1 MSSVAVF
8 SPTELPSLVPDGEQ
22 DEFSARRVRAVGALS
37 SSVRPASAL
46 EVRPAPAMVP
56 FGIDGLDALTGG
68 VPRGALTEL
77 FGPASSGRT
86 SVMLSLMASVTRR
99 QEVCA
104 LIDVTDS
111 FDPASG
117 AAAGIDLRRL
127 LWVRCGTAVSSFK
140 FQGSATPQRNPERRP
155 ATMREAAP
163 PAKNISWS
171 IHENY
176 DSRLRH
182 AITGGCFE
190 MTRKS
195 GQWTVDGGQP
205 ISSFKLQ
212 VTSPQQQV
220 RNSKPET
227 RNFISRN
234 SKPETQNFSVK
245 SPTSK
250 WTKLDQAL
258 KATDLLLQSGGF
270 GLIVI
275 DLGDISIEQ
284 ARRIPLTSWFRFR
297 RVVENTPTIL
307 LLIARD
313 SCAKTCASLVLQ
325 LNASGQWTVHG
336 EPKPE
341 ARNRQLNSGSL
352 STVHRPHTNLLDGLE
367 VRVELIRTRL
377 ERKPVRSTG
386 SLQTQTLWKRSG

>member
-8 SPTELPSLVPDGEQ
+8 TPAELPS
-22 DEFSARRVRAVGALS
+22 FSAEMPAAELMAAKRAHAVGSL
-37 SSVRPASAL
+37 SSVRTASTL

-56 FGIDGLDALTGG
+56 FGIVSLDEMTGG

-77 FGPASSGRT
+77 VGPASSGRS

-117 AAAGIDLRRL
+117 EAAGVDLDRL
-127 LWVRCGTAVSSFK
+127 LWVRCGKSGQGTVDGGQKSGVSLPRAKAV
-140 FQGSATPQRNPERRP
+140 
-155 ATMREAAP
+155 TMNSVAP

-176 DSRLRH
+176 DTRLRH
-182 AITGGCFE
+182 AITGGCYE
-190 MTRKS
+190 MVRNRS
-195 GQWTVDGGQP
+195 EQWTVDSGRIGAGSGHGTQ
-205 ISSFKLQ
+205 SGHNLK
-212 VTSPQQQV
+212 VTNRMPCVTKQAV
-220 RNSKPET
+220 RDP
-227 RNFISRN
+227 R
-234 SKPETQNFSVK
+234 
-245 SPTSK
+245 SK

-258 KATDLLLQSGGF
+258 KSTDLLLQSGGF

-307 LLIARD
+307 LLVARD

-325 LNASGQWTVHG
+325 LGAQAIQSGQWTVDR
-336 EPKPE
+336 EQKKSVVRSRELVP
-341 ARNRQLNSGSL
+341 SL
-352 STVHRPHTNLLDGLE
+352 STFHTPELSHVNLLDGLN
-367 VRVELIRTRL
+367 VRVELVRTRL

-386 SLQTQTLWKRSG
+386 LLQTQTLWRKNG

>member
-8 SPTELPSLVPDGEQ
+8 SPAVLPSFSDQ
-22 DEFSARRVRAVGALS
+22 DAAESLESKRVRAVGALS
-37 SSVRPASAL
+37 SSVRTASTL
-46 EVRPAPAMVP
+46 EVRPAPAMIP
-56 FGIDGLDALTGG
+56 FGIASLDELTGG

-77 FGPASSGRT
+77 VGPASSGRS
-86 SVMLSLMASVTRR
+86 SVTLSLIASVTRR

-104 LIDVTDS
+104 FIDVTDS
-111 FDPASG
+111 FDPAS
-117 AAAGIDLRRL
+117 AEAAGIDLDRL
-127 LWVRCGTAVSSFK
+127 LWVRCGKTGQCTVDSGQKYGASLTRTR
-140 FQGSATPQRNPERRP
+140 TP
-155 ATMREAAP
+155 TMNSVAP

-176 DSRLRH
+176 DARLRH
-182 AITGGCFE
+182 AITGEFAA
-190 MTRKS
+190 
-195 GQWTVDGGQP
+195 QGGRVGIHP
-205 ISSFKLQ
+205 Q
-212 VTSPQQQV
+212 VTTPAKMRALAAAV
-220 RNSKPET
+220 PTRNAKPET
-227 RNFISRN
+227 RNLS
-234 SKPETQNFSVK
+234 
-245 SPTSK
+245 SK

-284 ARRIPLTSWFRFR
+284 ARRVPLTSWFRFR

-325 LNASGQWTVHG
+325 LGAQPLQSGQMLDGGQKQSGVSS
-336 EPKPE
+336 
-341 ARNRQLNSGSL
+341 RQSVIRAL
-352 STVHRPHTNLLDGLE
+352 STVDRPLLSHVNLLDGLN
-367 VRVELIRTRL
+367 VHVELLRTRL

-386 SLQTQTLWKRSG
+386 SLQTQTSWRRSG

>member
-8 SPTELPSLVPDGEQ
+8 SSAEVPSFSVETMGETL
-22 DEFSARRVRAVGALS
+22 EAKRARAMGTLS
-37 SSVRPASAL
+37 SSVRTASML
-46 EVRPAPAMVP
+46 EVRPAPAMMP
-56 FGIDGLDALTGG
+56 FGIDSLDALTGG

-86 SVMLSLMASVTRR
+86 SVMLSLMASITRR

-117 AAAGIDLRRL
+117 AAAGVDLKRL
-127 LWVRCGTAVSSFK
+127 LWVRCGKTISGCEFPVSEAVSR
-140 FQGSATPQRNPERRP
+140 TTVPDRRS
-155 ATMREAAP
+155 TSIKDVAP

-171 IHENY
+171 IHQNY
-176 DSRLRH
+176 DARLRH
-182 AITGGCFE
+182 AIIGGCYE
-190 MTRKS
+190 SVR
-195 GQWTVDGGQP
+195 GREV
-205 ISSFKLQ
+205 SSFKLP
-212 VTSPQQQV
+212 VSSSEKNRNVRSAKPEI
-220 RNSKPET
+220 RNSFP
-227 RNFISRN
+227 RN
-234 SKPETQNFSVK
+234 PV
-245 SPTSK
+245 SK
-250 WTKLDQAL
+250 WTRLDQAL

-313 SCAKTCASLVLQ
+313 SCAKTCASLVMQLRAQPLQ
-325 LNASGQWTVHG
+325 SG
-336 EPKPE
+336 E
-341 ARNRQLNSGSL
+341 RQDRSRRADCGSP
-352 STVHRPHTNLLDGLE
+352 STVHYPPSHINLLDGLD
-367 VRVELIRTRL
+367 VHVELIRTRL
-377 ERKPVRSTG
+377 ERKPARSTG
-386 SLQTQTLWKRSG
+386 SLQTQTSWRRNG

>member
-8 SPTELPSLVPDGEQ
+8 APELSS
-22 DEFSARRVRAVGALS
+22 FSMPRFASSEALASALPGNLS
-37 SSVRPASAL
+37 SSVRAASAL

-56 FGIDGLDALTGG
+56 FGIESLDTLTGG
-68 VPRGALTEL
+68 IPRGALTEL

-86 SVMLSLMASVTRR
+86 SVMLSLLASITRR

-117 AAAGIDLRRL
+117 EAAGVDLRRL
-127 LWVRCGTAVSSFK
+127 LWVRCGRATSSCEFPVSGVSSEAARSFAPLDR
-140 FQGSATPQRNPERRP
+140 QECLSHMRP
-155 ATMREAAP
+155 AATMKDVAP

-171 IHENY
+171 IHQNY
-176 DSRLRH
+176 DARLRH
-182 AITGGCFE
+182 AITGGCYE
-190 MTRKS
+190 MAR
-195 GQWTVDGGQP
+195 GRTV
-205 ISSFKLQ
+205 SSFQ
-212 VTSPQQQV
+212 FPVSSARRET
-220 RNSKPET
+220 RNSKLET
-227 RNFISRN
+227 RNPS
-234 SKPETQNFSVK
+234 
-245 SPTSK
+245 SK
-250 WTKLDQAL
+250 WTKLDRAL

-270 GLIVI
+270 GLIAI

-307 LLIARD
+307 LLVARD

-325 LNASGQWTVHG
+325 LGAQPLKSGQGTLNRERKGPAVHS
-336 EPKPE
+336 P
-341 ARNRQLNSGSL
+341 
-352 STVHRPHTNLLDGLE
+352 STVQSPLCHVNLLDGLA
-367 VRVELIRTRL
+367 VNVELVRTRL

-386 SLQTQTLWKRSG
+386 TLETQTSWRKSG